1 MKINLKKAALFL
13 ATFSLALSSLP
24 LMATDA
30 TITPIATDAAPKAIG
45 PYSQAIRAGSYV
57 YVSGQIA
64 LDPVTGKLN
73 GDTIE
78 EQTKQALQNMEAI
91 LKADGLTLAN
101 VVKTVVYMKD
111 LKDFKKMNGVY
122 AEKFS
127 YATKPARATV
137 QISALPMDALVEI
150 DCIAFVTK

>member
-1 MKINLKKAALFL
+1 MKVLKTTML
-13 ATFSLALSSLP
+13 SLGLILSSLS
-24 LMATDA
+24 LMAECP
-30 TITPIATDAAPKAIG
+30 ITPIVTENAPKAIG
-45 PYSQAIRAGSYV
+45 PYSQAIIAGSYV

-64 LDPVTGKLN
+64 LDPATGKLV

-78 EQTKQALQNMEAI
+78 QQTAQVLKNLEAI
-91 LKADGLTLAN
+91 LKAEGLTLEN
-101 VVKTVVYMKD
+101 VVKTDVYMKD

-137 QISALPMDALVEI
+137 QISALPFDALVEI
-150 DCIAFVTK
+150 SCIAYITE